1 MNTQTAIRL
10 GDHIELDTSGS
21 SALFEDLDVSP
32 ALKETMITR
41 AEHALRLGS
50 DHAFVN
56 PLVARVFLNIS
67 GEDSKGYEL
76 ANKAVLLDPQKPYA
90 LKSAAAAQSIL
101 GAPKEAQI
109 LARES

>member
-1 MNTQTAIRL
+1 MTRL
-10 GDHIELDTSGS
+10 YSFKEGPLDEAAQILDTNIHLDRSGII
-21 SALFEDLDVSP
+21 SALSASVLLARSVEYLDVSP

-76 ANKAVLLDPQKPYA
+76 ANKAVLLHPQNPYA
-90 LKSAAAAQSIL
+90 L
-101 GAPKEAQI
+101 
-109 LARES
+109 